1 MTRITGLAVFPMAAL
16 MVALMVAWA
25 GGAAAAQTAG
35 DYGAVASTKSPYRM
49 EYGTAFGQSRASDA
63 IDAAIADCEM
73 RAGMRGVCEK
83 HIAFRNRC
91 AAVALGDDH
100 TGAAQQGVSPA
111 AAERL
116 AVAMCQADSARPC
129 KIVKSF
135 CSG

>member
-1 MTRITGLAVFPMAAL
+1 MTGSVRLAVFLAAGTAAL
-16 MVALMVAWA
+16 ACAALA
-25 GGAAAAQTAG
+25 GGAAVAQTAG
-35 DYGAVASTKSPYRM
+35 DYGAIASTKSQYRM

-100 TGAAQQGVSPA
+100 TGAAQQGVSRA

-116 AVAMCQADSARPC
+116 AVALCQADSARSC